1 MSPARIKPMR
11 QGLFWLCVIHAAYYA
26 LTGIW
31 PLVSIQSFM
40 AVTGPKRDVWLV
52 RTVGVLVTAIAVPFA
67 LSAGKG
73 EYPAEVFALA
83 LGGSAGLMSIDVVYV
98 LAGVIAP
105 IYLADAVAEA
115 ALIAAWIVLWLPW

>member
-1 MSPARIKPMR
+1 MR